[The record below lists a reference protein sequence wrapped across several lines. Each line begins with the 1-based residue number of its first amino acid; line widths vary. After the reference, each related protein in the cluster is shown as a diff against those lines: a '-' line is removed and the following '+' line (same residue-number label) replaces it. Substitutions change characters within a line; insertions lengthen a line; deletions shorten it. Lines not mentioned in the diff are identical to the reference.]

1 MMKGGD
7 VCCDYT
13 DGRNCGTFPVSGP
26 QDTAEECADTGAVDT
41 TSLSL
46 RMPLNRKC
54 VPPPRPLAR
63 FADSTSTAILVQL
76 PVLGDRAAVPVRR
89 LAEGRRHRRGLCA
102 LPRPHRGELLFR
114 LTHPCALSASFGSQ
128 AFSWC
133 RARSRDRSACGSSS
147 RPPTTRR
154 RSARWSPA
162 SQAAST
168 ATTACS
174 GRRTAGP
181 PRKTCKCPPISAAYR
196 ALQHPLG
203 YQPVT
208 ASNGIP

>member
-1 MMKGGD
+1 MQCGDQEMMNRMMKGGD

-76 PVLGDRAAVPVRR
+76 PVLGDRAAVPERR
-89 LAEGRRHRRGLCA
+89 PAQGRRHRRGLRA
-102 LPRPHRGELLFR
+102 LPRPHRGESLLR
-114 LTHPCALSASFGSQ
+114 LPHPCALRTSALTS
-128 AFSWC
+128 SWCFLVC
-133 RARSRDRSACGSSS
+133 RARSR
-147 RPPTTRR
+147 
-154 RSARWSPA
+154 
-162 SQAAST
+162 
-168 ATTACS
+168 
-174 GRRTAGP
+174 GR
-181 PRKTCKCPPISAAYR
+181 
-196 ALQHPLG
+196 
-203 YQPVT
+203 
-208 ASNGIP
+208 